1 MTVKFVDDGNPDGHT
16 LGQNAT
22 TKISFWGA
30 TATAQPAS
38 TAAVSATAIASNGST
53 IWGFATSTQGDALIT
68 LVRAIH
74 ANLISCGLMRS

>member
-1 MTVKFVDDGNPDGHT
+1 MTVKYIDDGNPDGHT

-22 TKISFWGA
+22 T
-30 TATAQPAS
+30 
-38 TAAVSATAIASNGST
+38 AVSATAIASNGST

>member
-22 TKISFWGA
+22 TKISFYGA

-38 TAAVSATAIASNGST
+38 TTAVSATAIASNGST
-53 IWGFATSTQGDALIT
+53 IWGFSTSTQGDAMIA
-68 LVRAIH
+68 LVRAMH
-74 ANLISCGLMRS
+74 ANLISLGLKAS

>member
-1 MTVKFVDDGNPDGHT
+1 MTVKYLDDGNPDGHV

-22 TKISFWGA
+22 TLIGFWGA

-53 IWGFATSTQGDALIT
+53 IWGFSTSTQGDALIA
-68 LVRAIH
+68 LVRAMH
-74 ANLISCGLMRS
+74 ANMISVGLKRS